1 MTSATRRHDAAN
13 ERSRLLTNREHLRAA
28 LVGRDRGHDYE
39 HRHRDR
45 KRESYRVNGAIV
57 SHSSYV
63 RRSLSF
69 PRERGAAAK
78 QFPGRARPSTGCAPP
93 PRCAMRAHTHS
104 VRTLKREGVPADWR
118 RQLVAEPVL
127 GVLVPLP
134 SWGRDWVAG
143 SALDRS
149 VALAPLMLDER
160 GRPELCERVPLRIV
174 ERPDDRLAV
183 RDRQRKGDSSELERL
198 LEDATSRLLKAGQS
212 APISGREPLRLRTRR
227 GSRARSEQS
236 SRRARCRRAGQSS
249 CTRLRLIPSACRSID

>member
-1 MTSATRRHDAAN
+1 MTSATRRRDAAN

-160 GRPELCERVPLRIV
+160 GRPELCERGPLRIV

-183 RDRQRKGDSSELERL
+183 RDRQRKGDSSELNLFALEVRCSPAVNDFHRL
-198 LEDATSRLLKAGQS
+198 ATHDESLRPVPAWSPRHEANDVTATQTDPSPTAIASQGSAG
-212 APISGREPLRLRTRR
+212 
-227 GSRARSEQS
+227 
-236 SRRARCRRAGQSS
+236 
-249 CTRLRLIPSACRSID
+249 